1 MPRVYTITQYR
12 MRKVRSNITLCQW
25 RDMRAENCILKPY
38 GDAHFISEKP
48 RVAAPDFFSVVEMP
62 LLTEG
67 PQALPDPPP
76 LPPPDVTQVAKMNAH
91 IRRMEFLGCY
101 AYCGD
106 SRPMILQRTCEH
118 ICMTR
123 EQLETIRAA
132 ISYDD
137 EAADLYL
144 QFRRQLAIMECDVA
158 NKQYKYMV
166 DDCTTARATI
176 DAIIVKKSTY
186 SPKIRSELHNL
197 VMKFNELGEMM
208 RKMLAEARKAILSR
222 ADVPPAPGDGS
233 RLVHGPEN
241 SVRAGAVE

>member
-1 MPRVYTITQYR
+1 
-12 MRKVRSNITLCQW
+12 
-25 RDMRAENCILKPY
+25 
-38 GDAHFISEKP
+38 
-48 RVAAPDFFSVVEMP
+48 
-62 LLTEG
+62 
-67 PQALPDPPP
+67 
-76 LPPPDVTQVAKMNAH
+76 
-91 IRRMEFLGCY
+91 
-101 AYCGD
+101 
-106 SRPMILQRTCEH
+106 
-118 ICMTR
+118 
-123 EQLETIRAA
+123 
-132 ISYDD
+132 
-137 EAADLYL
+137 
-144 QFRRQLAIMECDVA
+144 
-158 NKQYKYMV
+158 MV